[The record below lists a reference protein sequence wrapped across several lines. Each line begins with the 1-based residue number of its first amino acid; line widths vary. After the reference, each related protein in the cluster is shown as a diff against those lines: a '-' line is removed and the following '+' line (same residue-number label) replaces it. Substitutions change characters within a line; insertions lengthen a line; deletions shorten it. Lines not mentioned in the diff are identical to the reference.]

1 VPDSLQL
8 IVPVTYLR
16 RALANLLRNAQLYA
30 GEAGPVEISAYQDG
44 STIRI
49 IVRDQGP
56 GIPEKE
62 LERVFAPF
70 YRIET
75 SRSRDT
81 GGTGLGLAIV
91 RSSIDACNG
100 SVVCR
105 NRNPHGLEIE
115 IALPVDLATPI
126 SQEELASLSAT

>member
-1 VPDSLQL
+1 MHLM
-8 IVPVTYLR
+8 

-30 GEAGPVEISAYQDG
+30 GEGGLVEVSAYRDHE
-44 STIRI
+44 SVRI

-70 YRIET
+70 YRIEN
-75 SRSRDT
+75 SRSRKT

-91 RSSIDACNG
+91 KSSIDACNG
-100 SVVCR
+100 SVICR
-105 NRNPHGLEIE
+105 NCKPHGLEVE
-115 IALPVDLATPI
+115 ITLPAVLPAFLPQD
-126 SQEELASLSAT
+126 EMASLNSN